1 MAKTLVCNCNKTM
14 SLDMD
19 DLSKSLGQSLPLHQ
33 SLCRQD
39 VGKFLSA
46 IEGDEELLIA
56 CTQEQKLF
64 EALAA
69 NAEKPLVAPLRFVN
83 IRETAGW
90 GGGAKTATPKIAAL
104 LAHAELPN
112 PEPLPTVSYDSS
124 AGRLLIVGP
133 AAVAISWAEKLKTQ
147 LAVTVI
153 ISDRAPLPVNK
164 DFPIISAQVKN
175 LNGYLGAFKAQ
186 WTLSNPIDLDL
197 CTRCG
202 ACVAAC
208 PEGAIDLSYQIDMDR
223 CRSHQACQT
232 ACGSIGAITF
242 NRPLELIEEDF
253 DLVLDLSREPYFR
266 MSEPPQG
273 YQAPGSDPMDQAL
286 AVQKLLGM
294 VGEFDKLKY
303 FSYNEKICAHGR
315 NGQKGCTACL
325 DVCSTQAITSIFNQG
340 KGTVSVNPNLCMGC
354 GACAT
359 VCPSGAMRYNYPDVP
374 RLATEVQTLIKTF
387 NKVTKKP
394 EQNAPTILLHSGEAG
409 GQLLIEQLGRLAHL
423 KPKEFLGIP
432 SHVIPFAL
440 HHIASSGID
449 TWLSALAHGAGEI
462 VLLASGEEAAEYLQ
476 ALEKQVNLANSI
488 LQELGYASNTHPRI
502 RMITSSVDTIDQLDL
517 LKKFDQQLNQVSAYP
532 RLGELAT
539 FAVSKEKRET
549 LEAALEH
556 LLRHAPK
563 PLAEDGALPLPSGSL
578 LGGLSVNI
586 DACTLCLSCVGACP
600 EGALFD
606 DPDSPKLSMI
616 ERNCVQCGL
625 CEKVCPENAITL
637 IPRMKSIAKRK
648 EKVVLNEVA
657 PFHCIKCSKPF
668 GTAKM
673 VDLMLTKLMGHAA
686 FSGKAA
692 ERLKMC
698 SDCRV
703 IDMMNA
709 DDLPS

>member
-14 SLDMD
+14 PLDIG
-19 DLSKSLGQSLPLHQ
+19 DLSKALGQPLPLHQ

-46 IEGDEELLIA
+46 LEGDEELLIA

-69 NAEKPLVAPLRFVN
+69 RAEKPLLAPLRFVN

-90 GGGAKTATPKIAAL
+90 GSGAKAATPKIAAL
-104 LAHAELPN
+104 LAHAQLPH
-112 PEPLPTVSYDSS
+112 PEPLPAVSYDSS

-133 AAVAISWAEKLKTQ
+133 AGVAISWAEKLKMQ

-153 ISDRAPLPVNK
+153 ISDRAPLPVTK

-175 LNGYLGAFKAQ
+175 LAGYLGAFKVQ

-202 ACVAAC
+202 ACVQAC

-223 CRSHQACQT
+223 CRSHHLCQT

-242 NRPLELIEEDF
+242 HRPLEFIEEDF
-253 DLVLDLSREPYFR
+253 DLILDLSSESHFR
-266 MSEPPQG
+266 MPEAPPG
-273 YQAPGSDPMDQAL
+273 YEAPGADPLDQAL

-303 FSYNEKICAHGR
+303 FSYNEKNCAHGR

-325 DVCSTQAITSIFNQG
+325 DVCSTQAISSIFNQG

-374 RLATEVQTLIKTF
+374 RLATEIQTLIQNF
-387 NKVTKKP
+387 NQVVNKP
-394 EQNAPTILLHSGEAG
+394 ELNAPSILFHSGDAG
-409 GQLLIEQLGRLAHL
+409 GRLLIEQLGRLAHL

-432 SHVIPFAL
+432 AHVIPFAL

-462 VLLASGEEAAEYLQ
+462 VLLASGEEVAEYLQ
-476 ALEKQVNLANSI
+476 ALEQQVHLANRI
-488 LQELGYASNTHPRI
+488 LQELGYASHTQSRI
-502 RMITSSVDTIDQLDL
+502 RIITSTTDAIDQLDL
-517 LKKFDQQLNQVSAYP
+517 LKKFDQQLKQISAYP
-532 RLGELAT
+532 RLCELAT

-556 LLRHAPK
+556 LIRHAPK
-563 PLAEDGALPLPSGSL
+563 PLAEDGVLPLPAGSL
-578 LGGLSVNI
+578 LGGLSIEV

-606 DPDSPKLSMI
+606 DPDAPKLSMI
-616 ERNCVQCGL
+616 ERHCVQCGL

-648 EKVVLNEVA
+648 EKVILNEVP
-657 PFHCIKCSKPF
+657 PFYCVKCSKPF

-673 VDLMLTKLMGHAA
+673 VDLMLTKLVGHAA

-709 DDLPS
+709 DDLAS